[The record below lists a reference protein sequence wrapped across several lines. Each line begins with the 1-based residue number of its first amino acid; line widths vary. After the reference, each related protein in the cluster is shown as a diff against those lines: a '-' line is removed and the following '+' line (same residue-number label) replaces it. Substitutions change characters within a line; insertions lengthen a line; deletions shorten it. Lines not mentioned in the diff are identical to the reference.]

1 MTIAMRRAAYLTTGV
16 FLGVLITTIA
26 FTGSFGIV
34 SSQDRDPVRLSPQY
48 YKVLL
53 DNDQVRVL
61 EYRLKP
67 GEKEIMHSHS
77 AGVVYG
83 FNDAKTKATLLD
95 GKMTEST
102 GKAGDVFW
110 RNPITHA
117 LENIGNTEVHS
128 LAVEL
133 KNPCTQ

>member
-1 MTIAMRRAAYLTTGV
+1 MKRAAYLITGSI
-16 FLGVLITTIA
+16 LGSLMTTIA
-26 FTGSFGIV
+26 FTFSAGVV
-34 SSQDRDPVRLSPQY
+34 SSQDRDPVKISPQY

-53 DNDQVRVL
+53 ENEQVRVL

-67 GEKEIMHSHS
+67 GEKEITHSHP

-83 FNDAKTKATLLD
+83 FNESKVRSTLAD
-95 GKMTEST
+95 GKTTESA

-110 RNPITHA
+110 RNPITHS
-117 LENIGNTEVHS
+117 LENTGSTDVHS

-133 KNPCTQ
+133 KNPCKQ